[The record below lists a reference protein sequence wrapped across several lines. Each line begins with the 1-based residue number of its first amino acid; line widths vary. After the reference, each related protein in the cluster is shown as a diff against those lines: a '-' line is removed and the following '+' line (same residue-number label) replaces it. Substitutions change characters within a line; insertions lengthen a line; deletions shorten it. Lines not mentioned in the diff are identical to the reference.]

1 MQMAVAPVYS
11 YEFDDAPPQPASATP
26 SDKPAPPPAAYHSA
40 EIEFVFEALPSKHL
54 PWRPEDEKLSDLMS
68 SYWSNFAKTGNPNGP
83 GLPEWPAYT
92 AGADYPVMHLNFT
105 PHAAPEEQR
114 AQFVFLDTVPVAQP
128 PTSN

>member
-1 MQMAVAPVYS
+1 MAVAPVYS
-11 YEFDDAPPQPASATP
+11 YEFDDAPPQTP

-83 GLPEWPAYT
+83 GLPEWPAYSP
-92 AGADYPVMHLNFT
+92 GADYPVMHLSFT
-105 PHAAPEEQR
+105 PQAAPEEQR
-114 AQFVFLDTVPVAQP
+114 AQFVFLDAVPAAAQP
-128 PTSN
+128 STSN